1 MTTLVINHAWLGHKL
16 VAALGDGSALG
27 VSIHWSAEE
36 SALETAGG
44 IVQALPLLGS
54 EPFLV
59 INGDTWL
66 DLDYR
71 ALVNQP
77 LGDDLAH
84 LWLVPNPPQHPQ
96 GDFSLQAGRVLDT
109 PALTFSGVGLYHP
122 AAFAGLPCG
131 RASWPPAARLDGA
144 GTGGWQPAGWRVA
157 RHRHSGSAA
166 RAGRATARRHPLT
179 SRGLEPCVFGARCL
193 APSSVFC
200 SATSSVPCWACGSAI
215 ASIGAWGSA
224 GLPAGTQPAATGRLF
239 PCHLRRH
246 GPHRQ
251 GERPGHRAR
260 NTGRVQPDGQDAAG
274 RRAAGTGPGVVPPWQ
289 GGGLPLR
296 ETLAEFRQASLGQR
310 DILRF
315 FLEVQL
321 QAAFADGQVEANERA
336 ILQTIADELG
346 FSRIELARILA
357 MAEAQMN
364 FFHRQQQQGS
374 GQGSNTARSPPPG
387 SPQGCL
393 SVAWGERERQRSGD
407 QACLSQGDEQ
417 ASP

>member
-1 MTTLVINHAWLGHKL
+1 MKAMILAAGRGERMRPLTDSLPKPLLAAGGKPLIVHHIEKLKRAGISELVINHAWLGHKL

-131 RASWPPAARLDGA
+131 ARKLAPLLRDWMALGRVGGSLLAGEWRDIGTVDRLRELDEKLLA
-144 GTGGWQPAGWRVA
+144 GT
-157 RHRHSGSAA
+157 H
-166 RAGRATARRHPLT
+166 
-179 SRGLEPCVFGARCL
+179 
-193 APSSVFC
+193 
-200 SATSSVPCWACGSAI
+200 
-215 ASIGAWGSA
+215 
-224 GLPAGTQPAATGRLF
+224 
-239 PCHLRRH
+239 
-246 GPHRQ
+246 
-251 GERPGHRAR
+251 
-260 NTGRVQPDGQDAAG
+260 
-274 RRAAGTGPGVVPPWQ
+274 
-289 GGGLPLR
+289 
-296 ETLAEFRQASLGQR
+296 
-310 DILRF
+310 
-315 FLEVQL
+315 
-321 QAAFADGQVEANERA
+321 
-336 ILQTIADELG
+336 
-346 FSRIELARILA
+346 
-357 MAEAQMN
+357 
-364 FFHRQQQQGS
+364 
-374 GQGSNTARSPPPG
+374 
-387 SPQGCL
+387 
-393 SVAWGERERQRSGD
+393 
-407 QACLSQGDEQ
+407 
-417 ASP
+417 